1 MEFVLPAAGR
11 GGKCE
16 LLEGCVVHETFFSC
30 QVNAARFGKY
40 YVYCS
45 PDWSF
50 PWKVMKPVSKLIFFF
65 FCPFC
70 KAFLGM
76 KDRCLPCFPFST
88 WQNPLKHHPPYLSL
102 NSPKHL
108 ISKGE
113 IQLTI
118 IFPQLRQSCT
128 IYNRSLENSFLPSA
142 AASIDLS
149 QLPTVNLGIVQEQI
163 LQSMKRWSE
172 I

>member
-1 MEFVLPAAGR
+1 MEGNEA
-11 GGKCE
+11 
-16 LLEGCVVHETFFSC
+16 CVQT
-30 QVNAARFGKY
+30 Y
-40 YVYCS
+40 
-45 PDWSF
+45 
-50 PWKVMKPVSKLIFFF
+50 

-76 KDRCLPCFPFST
+76 KDRCFPCFSFFHVAESPKAS
-88 WQNPLKHHPPYLSL
+88 PPALFE
-102 NSPKHL
+102 PTKHL
-108 ISKGE
+108 ISKGK

-128 IYNRSLENSFLPSA
+128 IYNRSLENCFLRSA

-163 LQSMKRWSE
+163 LQSMKR
-172 I
+172 